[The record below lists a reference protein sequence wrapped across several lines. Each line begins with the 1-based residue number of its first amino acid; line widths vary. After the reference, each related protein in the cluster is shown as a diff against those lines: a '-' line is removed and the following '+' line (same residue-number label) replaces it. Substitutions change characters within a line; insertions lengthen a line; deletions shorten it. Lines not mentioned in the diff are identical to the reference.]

1 MAKKNVKSAAVKE
14 REAEILKSMKGLGIS
29 REEAEELY
37 AFDHDEIEC
46 EEVTAIE
53 EKMATEAKGEKAKG
67 GSPLDKVKLM
77 KAKKKVD
84 AEKESII
91 SRIFGFVRSQEDVQG
106 AQEMTSTKMSFQG
119 ASGTY
124 YSVTITKHKSRP
136 DGYSGVEK

>member
-46 EEVTAIE
+46 EEVAAIE
-53 EKMATEAKGEKAKG
+53 EKIATEAGEEKKAQR
-67 GSPLDKVKLM
+67 SPLEKVKLM

-84 AEKESII
+84 AEKSSII
-91 SRIFGFVRSQEDVQG
+91 DRIFGFVRAQEDMVG
-106 AQEMTSTKMSFQG
+106 TQEMTSTKMSFMG
-119 ASGTY
+119 ESGTY